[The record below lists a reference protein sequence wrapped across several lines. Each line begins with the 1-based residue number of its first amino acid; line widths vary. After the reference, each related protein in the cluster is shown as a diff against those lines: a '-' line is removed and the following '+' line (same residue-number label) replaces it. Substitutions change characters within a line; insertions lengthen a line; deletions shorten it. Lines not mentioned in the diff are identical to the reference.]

1 MTTPAIPPE
10 LRERLWDPSAAAQ
23 GLEHWRTICAADPT
37 PAGAGQDA
45 GQLRGLLL
53 VFGAS
58 WHFSRHAFARGPAVL
73 ECIPASADQAPACFA
88 GLLRALE
95 GAPADAGA
103 QDGDAMLSGL
113 SGLRSGKNAAMICAL
128 AAFLQGWWDQRRL
141 EQALTQIA
149 DTVIRAM
156 VRLFG
161 LEGEAGEELL
171 VLGMGRL
178 AAGEMNF
185 ASDLDLIFL
194 GRGGAPYLEALP
206 GQVRR
211 LLQAMRRYAP
221 DGVLYAI
228 DMRLRP
234 HGRAGT
240 LISSCARFLDFHRQ
254 PREVWE
260 RQMMTRHRLIHA
272 GAEIRTWFE
281 EQLHSALYVP
291 QPAAHL
297 GREIRAMRRQVEE
310 AAGAMPGQYDLKRGR
325 GGLMDIDFICHYFQL
340 LHGHEQQPLRTAATR
355 AALRHIAQLSLLPA
369 RQAEELCGAYD
380 FLKRVECALRV
391 YDMKT
396 TSSFRSDSPRLSMLA
411 RAAGHAAG
419 ETGDFLDRYH
429 QTTDRVRR
437 VFTEVLG
444 A

>member
-1 MTTPAIPPE
+1 MTTPAIPPA
-10 LRERLWDPSAAAQ
+10 LQERLWDPAAAAQ
-23 GLEHWRTICAADPT
+23 GLAHWQAIGGTGQAPGAA
-37 PAGAGQDA
+37 GVVQ
-45 GQLRGLLL
+45 GLLL

-73 ECIPASADQAPACFA
+73 ACIPASADQVERCFG
-88 GLLRALE
+88 GLLQALE
-95 GAPADAGA
+95 DTTADAGS
-103 QDGDAMLSGL
+103 DDTVLD
-113 SGLRSGKNAAMICAL
+113 GLRLGKNAAMICAL
-128 AAFLQGWWDQRRL
+128 VAFLWGWWDQRRL
-141 EQALTQIA
+141 EQALTAIA
-149 DTVIRAM
+149 DAVIRVM
-156 VRLFG
+156 VRLFA

-178 AAGEMNF
+178 AGGEMNF

-194 GRGGAPYLEALP
+194 GQGGPRYLEDLP

-211 LLQAMRRYAP
+211 LLQAMRHYAP

-254 PREVWE
+254 PRDVWE

-272 GAEIRTWFE
+272 RGAIRSGFE
-281 EQLHSALYVP
+281 EQLQSVLYVP
-291 QPAAHL
+291 QAPGDLA
-297 GREIRAMRRQVEE
+297 REILAMRVQVEQ
-310 AAGAMPGQYDLKRGR
+310 AAKVTTGQYDLKRGP

-340 LHGHEQQPLRTAATR
+340 LHGHEHRPLRTASTR
-355 AALRHIAQLSLLPA
+355 AALHHIGQLSLLPA
-369 RQAEELCGAYD
+369 QQVEELSEAYD

-396 TSSFRSDSPRLSMLA
+396 TSTFRSDSPRLAILA
-411 RAAGHAAG
+411 RAAGHAME
-419 ETGDFLDRYH
+419 ETGAFLDRYH
-429 QTTDRVRR
+429 QTTTRVRGI
-437 VFTEVLG
+437 FAGTLG